1 MPEPATTVRTCE
13 RCGESFEPRRMG
25 RPRKFCPMCTPRSA
39 EDKAAAREYWAARD
53 SEEQR
58 RRSEALRAQIRML
71 RDREAQRVCR

>member
-1 MPEPATTVRTCE
+1 VPESETTLRTCE
-13 RCGESFEPRRMG
+13 KCGGPIEQKRMG
-25 RPRKFCPMCTPRSA
+25 RPRKYCAMCTPRSA